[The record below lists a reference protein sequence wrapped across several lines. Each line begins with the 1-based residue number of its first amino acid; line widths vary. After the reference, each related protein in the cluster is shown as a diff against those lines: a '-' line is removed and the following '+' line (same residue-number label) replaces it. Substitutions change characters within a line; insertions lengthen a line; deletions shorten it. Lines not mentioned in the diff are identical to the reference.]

1 MDDPRNTDNSW
12 METEAVNYHDD
23 TGEITDCLHLEAGD
37 DTQKVKWVDIN
48 DQLKLYARQSQ
59 FIQYMVEKWGAH
71 WREGMDPNAMNS
83 DLESP
88 KSLQMDMGLYETNS
102 PEPVLNRG

>member
-1 MDDPRNTDNSW
+1 MDDPCNTDNPW

-48 DQLKLYARQSQ
+48 DQLKLYARQFQ
-59 FIQYMVEKWGAH
+59 FIQFMAEK
-71 WREGMDPNAMNS
+71 
-83 DLESP
+83 
-88 KSLQMDMGLYETNS
+88 
-102 PEPVLNRG
+102 